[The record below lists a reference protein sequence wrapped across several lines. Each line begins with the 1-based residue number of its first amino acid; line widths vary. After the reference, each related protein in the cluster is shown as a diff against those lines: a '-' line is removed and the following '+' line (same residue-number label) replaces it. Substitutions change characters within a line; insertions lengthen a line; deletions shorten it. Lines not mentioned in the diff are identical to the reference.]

1 MRLNTILSAVAI
13 AAGVFASGAAMGER
27 ASTLF
32 PFGVAVVL
40 PPAGLLLG
48 LLNLQQENREQG
60 IRLILV
66 SLLAAVV
73 WVLLFIG

>member
-1 MRLNTILSAVAI
+1 
-13 AAGVFASGAAMGER
+13 MGER

-32 PFGVAVVL
+32 PFGIAVVL

-48 LLNLQQENREQG
+48 ILNLLQDNRVLG

-66 SLLAAVV
+66 SLLAAVI

>member
-1 MRLNTILSAVAI
+1 
-13 AAGVFASGAAMGER
+13 MGER
-27 ASTLF
+27 ATSLF
-32 PFGVAVVL
+32 PFGIAVVL

-48 LLNLQQENREQG
+48 ILNLLQHNRVLG

-73 WVLLFIG
+73 WVLLFVG